1 MAKQNETNK
10 ETGKKP
16 TRYDLRMERRRQ
28 LELKKQRNRK
38 ITIGVVAAIVVCIII
53 AIGAKAYGKYQE
65 VNGPYIS
72 VGDHEITKG
81 EFDYYYN
88 NSYYSYL
95 NNYGQYASYFGLDTS
110 KPLDQQSYSDTMT
123 WKDYFEEQAVNQIK
137 TIYALKDA
145 GEAEGFTHDST
156 EEVETSLE
164 RISESADSADMKTED
179 YLKAQFGEYAKL
191 DKIKQY
197 LADSSYA
204 AAYYEKVDGAIEI
217 SDDEIN
223 TYYEENKDDYDSV
236 DYLLCTI
243 EADIPETEE
252 TEAETETETEE
263 LTEEEKAEKEAAE
276 AEVKAAAMA
285 KAQEQAESML
295 AEATDKEAFLAVYD
309 KYATDTSAEA
319 EHIGSAKTSV
329 VSTGVADWLFDS
341 ARKAGDTTVIE
352 NSASDSWCVVLFED
366 RYLKHEKTFDMRHI
380 LVQFEQ
386 EETDSET
393 EAAAETE
400 VSEEAKAAAKAEAEK
415 IYQEWK
421 DGDATEDSFAE
432 LANTYSDDT
441 GSNTNGG
448 LYEAVYN
455 GRMVA
460 SVNDWLFDESRKPG
474 DTELVESEYGWHV
487 MYFVGENAER
497 WYVNIENTLHSN
509 QMEEKVTALTDALEV
524 KDSKG
529 VLNYLKAQ
537 EAETETGSETGTET
551 GTETETETA
560 SETEAKK

>member
-16 TRYDLRMERRRQ
+16 TRYDMRMERRRQ
-28 LELKKQRNRK
+28 LEAKKERNHK
-38 ITIGVVAAIVVCIII
+38 ITIGVIAAIVVCIVL
-53 AIGAKAYGKYQE
+53 AIGAKVYGKYQE
-65 VNGPYIS
+65 VNGAYIS
-72 VGDHEITKG
+72 IGDHEITKG

-88 NSYYSYL
+88 NSYYSYV
-95 NNYGQYASYFGLDTS
+95 NNYGQYISYFGLDTS

-123 WKDYFEEQAVNQIK
+123 WKDYFEEQAVNQMK

-145 GEAEGFTHDST
+145 GEAAGFTYDAT
-156 EEVETSLE
+156 EDVEKNIQS
-164 RISESADSADMKTED
+164 ISDSAEKSDMKVADFLTT
-179 YLKAQFGEYAKL
+179 QFGEYAKL
-191 DKIKQY
+191 DKIKSY
-197 LADSSYA
+197 MTDSSYA
-204 AAYYEKVDGAIEI
+204 AAYYEEIEGAIEI

-223 TYYEENKDDYDSV
+223 TYYEENKDEYDSV
-236 DYLLCTI
+236 DYLMCTI
-243 EADIPETEE
+243 DADIPEEE
-252 TEAETETETEE
+252 AAEAESTEAETEE
-263 LTEEEKAEKEAAE
+263 LSEEEQAAKEAADE
-276 AEVKAAAMA
+276 AVKEAAMA
-285 KAQEQAESML
+285 EAKEKAESML

-309 KYATDTSAEA
+309 KYATDTETEA
-319 EHIGSAKTSV
+319 EHIGSAKTSI
-329 VSTGVADWLFDS
+329 VSTGAADWLFDS
-341 ARKAGDTTVIE
+341 TRKSGDTTVIE
-352 NSASDSWCVVLFED
+352 NSGSNSWCVVLFED

-393 EAAAETE
+393 GEAE

-421 DGDATEDSFAE
+421 DGAATEDSFAE

-448 LYEAVYN
+448 LYEAVYD

-460 SVNDWLFDESRKPG
+460 SVNDWLFDDSRKEG
-474 DTELVESEYGWHV
+474 DTGLVESEYGWHV
-487 MYFVGENAER
+487 MYFAGENAER
-497 WYVNIENTLHSN
+497 WHVNIENTLRSN
-509 QMEEKVTALTDALEV
+509 QIEEKVTALTDALEV

-529 VLNYLKAQ
+529 VLNYLKVQ
-537 EAETETGSETGTET
+537 EAETET
-551 GTETETETA
+551 GTETETGSETA

>member
-28 LELKKQRNRK
+28 LEAKKARNHR
-38 ITIGVVAAIVVCIII
+38 ITVGVIAAIVICIVL
-53 AIGAKAYGKYQE
+53 AIGVKVYGKYQE
-65 VNGPYIS
+65 VNGAYIS

-88 NSYYSYL
+88 NSYYSYM

-123 WKDYFEEQAVNQIK
+123 WKDYFEQQAVNQIK
-137 TIYALKDA
+137 VVYALKDA
-145 GEAEGFTHDST
+145 GEAEGFTYDT
-156 EEVETSLE
+156 AEDVENSVKSL
-164 RISESADSADMKTED
+164 SESAESAGVKTED
-179 YLKAQFGEYAKL
+179 YLKTQFGEYAKM
-191 DKIKQY
+191 DKFKKY

-204 AAYYEKVDGAIEI
+204 TAYYEKVDGAIEI
-217 SDDEIN
+217 GDDEIN
-223 TYYEENKDDYDSV
+223 AYYEENKDDYDSV

-243 EADIPETEE
+243 KADIPESEE
-252 TEAETETETEE
+252 EEAETEE
-263 LTEEEKAEKEAAE
+263 LTDEEKAEKEAAQ
-276 AEVKAAAMA
+276 AEVKTAAMA
-285 KAQEQAESML
+285 EAQAQAESML
-295 AEATDKEAFLAVYD
+295 AEAADKESFLAVYD
-309 KYATDTSAEA
+309 KYATEKETEA

-329 VSTGVADWLFDS
+329 VSTEVADWLFDS

-352 NSASDSWCVVLFED
+352 NAASDSWCVVLFED
-366 RYLKHEKTFDMRHI
+366 RYLKHEKTCDMRHI

-386 EETDSET
+386 EETDSE
-393 EAAAETE
+393 AAESAETE

-460 SVNDWLFDESRKPG
+460 SVNDWLFDESRKTG

-497 WYVNIENTLHSN
+497 WHVNIENTLHST

-529 VLNYLKAQ
+529 VLNYLKAE
-537 EAETETGSETGTET
+537 EAETASETGSETEAGSETVTES
-551 GTETETETA
+551 ETA